1 MNVLVTGCAGFIGSH
16 TCESLLRQ
24 GHTVYGIDS
33 MCYAADSAKIDRL
46 KKLYG
51 FHFYECYINDDVSVR
66 AIVETAKI
74 SHILNFAAET
84 HVDNSIACVDPFI
97 YSNVQ
102 GVAKL
107 IEVIRS
113 TGAHLIHIST
123 DEVYGVPAPGQIF
136 DESSPLNPRNP
147 YSATKAAADHLIMSA
162 INTYGISA
170 HIIRPSNNFGPGQ
183 HSEKFIPTILRS
195 IRNGKKIPVYGDGQ
209 QRREWTFVKDTA
221 SCIASSFADV
231 FELKE
236 TIFNLSSENQMSNLD
251 VIRSVCRSMNVD
263 YEDFVEFV
271 PDRPGHDREYK
282 IRNTLLKF
290 STDFN
295 VAIDQTVMGE
305 FS

>member
-16 TCESLLRQ
+16 TCEALLTQ

-33 MCYAADSAKIDRL
+33 MCYAADPAKIDRL
-46 KKLYG
+46 KKLDG
-51 FHFYECYINDDVSVR
+51 FHFYECYINDDTSVR

-74 SHILNFAAET
+74 SHVLNFAAET
-84 HVDNSIACVDPFI
+84 HVDNSIASVDPFI

-162 INTYGISA
+162 INTHGISA

-183 HSEKFIPTILRS
+183 HGEKFIPTILRS
-195 IRNGKKIPVYGDGQ
+195 IKNGQKIPVYGDGQ

-221 SCIASSFADV
+221 RSIVDFLSAIDSHESV
-231 FELKE
+231 VY
-236 TIFNLSSENQMSNLD
+236 NLSSENQISNLD
-251 VIRSVCRSMNVD
+251 VIRHICDILERD
-263 YEDFVEFV
+263 PTDFVSFV
-271 PDRPGHDREYK
+271 PDRAGHDREYRITNSILQRK
-282 IRNTLLKF
+282 TNFLDALRE
-290 STDFN
+290 
-295 VAIDQTVMGE
+295 TVE
-305 FS
+305 AN